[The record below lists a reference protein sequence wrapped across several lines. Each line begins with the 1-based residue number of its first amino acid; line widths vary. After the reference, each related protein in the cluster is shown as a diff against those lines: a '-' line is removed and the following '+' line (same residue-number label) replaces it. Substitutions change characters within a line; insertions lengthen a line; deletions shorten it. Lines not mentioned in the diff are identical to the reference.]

1 MKKGFIALLGFLLV
15 VIPINLVHA
24 GNGYTLTSQLQQGGL
39 LVTYTLPTTDKNKLF
54 YLVFTPSTTTILN
67 QDTKVSGS
75 STVAINNLKPG
86 ATASQVVTTIPTD
99 KRYFVGLAAR
109 DAQGKDFYIVTP
121 QETFLAA
128 DPATIT
134 KGTPLIVSSKINT
147 TIHPDFKKFTATLYL
162 DTVPLPDGVMNASG
176 STKLFKSKTDISGS
190 TEGVAADGSLYWSLN
205 DLGTEVKYYYKI
217 LLTSP
222 TGKQMVTDVG
232 ILTSDKGKVATDA
245 ASVQSDFDS
254 RSYRLL
260 APFPGLSVLLDPDL
274 CEEQRSQKG
283 KGGEICDINDF
294 LNYMFKLLVSLAA
307 VLLVLRLVYEGYQ
320 YIVTDI
326 PFLKAS
332 AKSGFFEALGGLAL
346 ALSAYL
352 ILNTINPKLVE
363 NSISLN
369 KVAVGVDF
377 EEGGDIPPKSG
388 SVGSG
393 KGGTGYDF
401 KSIKFPAGIICPAK
415 NIGAG
420 TIPTIAQS
428 FKGRVSYSQDA
439 RGTAYSS
446 TVINL
451 DCSSYVNTVLSCA
464 GITPK
469 TEAFTGD
476 IFNGTEKIIT
486 VENKN
491 GKYLINGIEVKVGDL
506 IGWQAGGA
514 KPYTS
519 GGHVLIYIGDGT
531 LMDVRSSP
539 NPSVGENPIVKW
551 ANTRIQ
557 KKYSLYIRRI

>member
-1 MKKGFIALLGFLLV
+1 MKRLVIALFFLAIPYSIAHAALV
-15 VIPINLVHA
+15 E
-24 GNGYTLTSQLQQGGL
+24 QD
-39 LVTYTLPTTDKNKLF
+39 LVTQISGSTFSVAGKIDTVKHPTFKTFSIKGYLSNVADFKTVIKTDIPPTKAIGNDGTYGWTFTDL
-54 YLVFTPSTTTILN
+54 TPSTTYYFK
-67 QDTKVSGS
+67 QKVSDGKTTEES
-75 STVAINNLKPG
+75 KVYNTTTTSAAGASAI
-86 ATASQVVTTIPTD
+86 
-99 KRYFVGLAAR
+99 
-109 DAQGKDFYIVTP
+109 
-121 QETFLAA
+121 
-128 DPATIT
+128 PAT
-134 KGTPLIVSSKINT
+134 
-147 TIHPDFKKFTATLYL
+147 
-162 DTVPLPDGVMNASG
+162 
-176 STKLFKSKTDISGS
+176 
-190 TEGVAADGSLYWSLN
+190 
-205 DLGTEVKYYYKI
+205 
-217 LLTSP
+217 
-222 TGKQMVTDVG
+222 Q
-232 ILTSDKGKVATDA
+232 
-245 ASVQSDFDS
+245 QDFDS